1 MLMNDLIDSYY
12 RWLRDKTILKEEKD
26 VVEITTPYLN
36 AHNDYIQI
44 YMTKEDDK
52 YILSDNEETI
62 SELEMYGC
70 PLDGGK
76 RSKILKSILQGFGV
90 SLNGKAIQTTATQD
104 DFPMKKHCL
113 IQAILS
119 VSDMFFLAD
128 PYIKSIFLEDVQGW
142 LDECDIRFSP
152 NIIIKGLS
160 GFDRKFDFVIP
171 KSKKAPERLVKA
183 INNPTKNAA
192 DLFIMDWLDTKESRS
207 DTSSAYVFI
216 NDAEKTIAPAIPQA
230 LKNYG
235 INCCY
240 WSDRENVREKLCA

>member
-1 MLMNDLIDSYY
+1 MSDLIDSYY
-12 RWLRDKTILKEEKD
+12 KWLRDKTILKEEKD

-44 YMTKEDDK
+44 YMTKKDDK

-70 PLDGGK
+70 PLDSGK

-90 SLNGKAIQTTATQD
+90 SLNGKAIQATATQD

-113 IQAILS
+113 LQAILS
-119 VSDMFFLAD
+119 VSDMFFLAA

-171 KSKKAPERLVKA
+171 KSKKAPERLLKA

-192 DLFIMDWLDTKESRS
+192 DLFIMDWLDTKDSRS
-207 DTSSAYVFI
+207 DGSSAFVFV
-216 NDAEKTIAPAIPQA
+216 NDTEKTIAPAIPQA

-235 INCCY
+235 IACCP
-240 WSDRENVREKLCA
+240 WSERDSVKAQLVA

>member
-1 MLMNDLIDSYY
+1 MSMNDLIDSYY
-12 RWLRDKTILKEEKD
+12 KWLRDKTILKEGKD
-26 VVEITTPYLN
+26 IVQISTPYLN
-36 AHNDYIQI
+36 AHNDAIQI
-44 YMTKEDDK
+44 YLKREEDK
-52 YILSDNEETI
+52 YILSDEGETI

-70 PLDGGK
+70 SLESGK

-90 SLNGKAIQTTATQD
+90 VLNDGVIQNTATSD
-104 DFPMKKHCL
+104 DFPLKKHCL

-119 VSDMFFLAD
+119 VNDMFFLAD
-128 PYIKSIFLEDVQGW
+128 PYIKSIFLEDVQNW
-142 LDECDIRFSP
+142 LDACEIRFSP

-192 DLFIMDWLDTKESRS
+192 DLFIMDWLDTKGSRS
-207 DTSSAYVFI
+207 DGSSAFVFM
-216 NDAEKTIAPAIPQA
+216 NDAEKNVTPAIPQA

-235 INCCY
+235 IHCCS
-240 WSDRENVREKLCA
+240 WSDRDSVRDKLVA